1 MRTLPITVT
10 AADGVPLAVRQ
21 WLPDRGDTPKGIV
34 QIVHGMAE
42 HSQRY
47 ADFASHLVEAGYA
60 VYANDHRGHGASA
73 ASVEE
78 AGHFADH
85 DGWVKAVQD
94 LTLVTQLARA
104 DFPGVPAVLFGHSMG
119 SILARAYAIR
129 FGADID
135 GLVLSAVGGDPGV
148 LAKVL
153 LLVAKAEGRIRG
165 GRARSTLLDTV
176 TFGRYNNA
184 FKPNR
189 TKFDWLSRDEE
200 QVDKYI
206 ADPWCGYISTT
217 TFFADLSRVVSFVNN
232 RDNIARVP
240 TTLPIYLFSGALD
253 PVGDNT
259 KGVRAVVEQYRRA
272 GVTDVTY
279 HFYPEARHE
288 TLNETNRLEVFADVE
303 RWLDTHIAVQR

>member
-1 MRTLPITVT
+1 
-10 AADGVPLAVRQ
+10 
-21 WLPDRGDTPKGIV
+21 
-34 QIVHGMAE
+34 
-42 HSQRY
+42 
-47 ADFASHLVEAGYA
+47 
-60 VYANDHRGHGASA
+60 
-73 ASVEE
+73 
-78 AGHFADH
+78 
-85 DGWVKAVQD
+85 VKAVQD

-104 DFPGVPAVLFGHSMG
+104 DFPGVPAVLLGHSMG

-135 GLVLSAVGGDPGV
+135 GLVLSAAGGDPGV

-189 TKFDWLSRDEE
+189 TKFDWLSRDEK

-217 TFFADLSRVVSFVNN
+217 TFFADLFRAVSFVNN

-259 KGVRAVVEQYRRA
+259 KGVRMVVEQYRRA

>member
-1 MRTLPITVT
+1 MRTLPITVP
-10 AADGVPLAVRQ
+10 AADGVQLAVRR
-21 WLPDRGDTPKGIV
+21 WLPEPGDTPKGIV
-34 QIVHGMAE
+34 QIAHGMAE

-47 ADFASHLVEAGYA
+47 TDFASHLVAAGYA
-60 VYANDHRGHGASA
+60 VYANDHRGHGESA
-73 ASVEE
+73 ASLQE
-78 AGHFADH
+78 AGHFADR

-104 DFPGVPAVLFGHSMG
+104 EFPGVPAVLFGHSMG

-135 GLVLSAVGGDPGV
+135 GLILSAAGGDPGV

-153 LLVAKAEGRIRG
+153 LLVAKLEARVRG

-176 TFGRYNNA
+176 TFGRFNNA

-189 TKFDWLSRDEE
+189 TKFDWLSRDQE
-200 QVDKYI
+200 QVDRYI

-217 TFFADLSRVVSFVNN
+217 TFFADLFRAVTFVNDK
-232 RDNIARVP
+232 DNIARVP

-259 KGVRAVVEQYRRA
+259 KGVRMVAEQYRRA
-272 GVTDVTY
+272 GVTDVTCR
-279 HFYPEARHE
+279 FYPEARHE
-288 TLNETNRLEVFADVE
+288 TLNETNRLEVFTDVE
-303 RWLDTHIAVQR
+303 RWLDTHIAGRR